1 MHYPSSGGCTYRRF
15 TFRQEQNESKAGELE
30 DALHPPYRPATT
42 NNPLGDAFHCPQH
55 KVGLW
60 SLMMSFPLPS
70 TSSEEGEHLQMEKGP
85 EVVRRVLALW
95 R

>member
-60 SLMMSFPLPS
+60 SLMMSFPLPF